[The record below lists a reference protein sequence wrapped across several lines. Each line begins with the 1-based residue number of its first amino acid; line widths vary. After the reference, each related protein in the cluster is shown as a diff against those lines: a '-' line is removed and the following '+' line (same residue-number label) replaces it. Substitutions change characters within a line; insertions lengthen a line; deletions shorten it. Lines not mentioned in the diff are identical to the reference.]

1 MRHQKKSVKL
11 GRSPS
16 HRKALVESL
25 VSNFIAERRIRT
37 TLPKARLARQMAE
50 KMVTLAK
57 LNTLAARR
65 QAIAVLQDKSRVSQL
80 FSEIAPQ
87 FKDRKGGYTRITKI
101 GRRIG
106 DGAEMV
112 YLEWVGLAYVD
123 RRKKEKT
130 EAKDQPAKAKDKS
143 AKAEDK
149 SAT

>member
-1 MRHQKKSVKL
+1 MRHQKHSVKL

-37 TLPKARLARQMAE
+37 TLPKAREARRLAE

-65 QAIAVLQDKSRVSQL
+65 QAIAILQDKARVAQL
-80 FSEIAPQ
+80 FTDIAPQ

-106 DGAEMV
+106 DGAEMA

-123 RRKKEKT
+123 RRKKEKS
-130 EAKDQPAKAKDKS
+130 EAQDKPAKS
-143 AKAEDK
+143 EGKAA
-149 SAT
+149 S

>member
-37 TLPKARLARQMAE
+37 TLPKARLARQLAE

-57 LNTLAARR
+57 KNTLAARR
-65 QAIAVLQDKSRVSQL
+65 QAIAALQDTGRVSQL
-80 FSEIAPQ
+80 FAEIAPQ
-87 FKDRKGGYTRITKI
+87 YKDRKGGYTRITKI

-106 DGAEMV
+106 DGAEMA
-112 YLEWVGLAYVD
+112 YLEWVGLAFVD
-123 RRKKEKT
+123 RRKKAPVDAKGQPGKTDEK
-130 EAKDQPAKAKDKS
+130 PKA
-143 AKAEDK
+143 
-149 SAT
+149 